1 MKLLYFNL
9 MKFGKPSYF
18 SDKRILPATI
28 LERFIS
34 PYPNGSLP
42 EMLAYHDI
50 TEGWILDP
58 IGNQPYSAID
68 LAEAGFNVF
77 VACNNPIFAKI
88 LQVLCAGYPI
98 SEFYAAIADLGSLRR
113 GQERLENQI
122 KDLYTSACPECSSEK
137 TKVKF
142 LWKKS
147 QPEPYARELECLD
160 CGFNGML
167 QISNEDLLNLNK
179 IGNYQLHRTR
189 VTQRVLPG
197 NTNVPLAVQEVIN
210 SYLPRSLSV
219 ISTLINKLDNL
230 DTTSD
235 RKNIIEA
242 MLIHVFDL
250 GNMLW
255 GVNSGRSR
263 PKQISIPN
271 EFYELNLWDILEDA
285 VSKLKIVD
293 TQIPFSIYP
302 EIPQGK
308 GCICF
313 YQGRIHSLKF
323 TELIPKFKAIATV
336 LPRPNQA
343 LWTYNAV
350 WSGWIWGHET
360 AQKLKGALERRRYDW
375 MWHTQAIRKVFEFT
389 NSLKIPF
396 LAIAPE
402 LTNSYIL
409 SYLSAG
415 ISSHFQLNQA
425 SYHPELKSGQF
436 YWFPKSE
443 TLPLPEIE
451 ESSETLIKF
460 LELKSEP
467 ADYQELL
474 SVYLISEALSN
485 RDTFATDQLEP
496 TLFMNT
502 QKRFDRLIQN
512 TALFRQVDEDK
523 LENAEFWLTKE
534 PAKYFPISDQIEGL
548 FIRFVQKNNDFF
560 SEQAVYSINQNLPGL
575 IPSSHILIHRLISS
589 YCEPY
594 YDEPGKWN
602 LKSHEIVSERKI
614 DLREM
619 VDLVHLIGERIGYQV
634 SGQNPIEWS
643 SDSEKTNYRFY
654 ITASSIISQ
663 FSHQQEKFETV
674 VLFPGSRAEI
684 LSFKIKNDPIYADH
698 FKKFHF
704 VKFRHLRTISEVSN
718 LDKKAWVQ
726 MLDSDP
732 AVWQETN
739 QPGLF

>member
-1 MKLLYFNL
+1 MI
-9 MKFGKPSYF
+9 FGKPSYF
-18 SDKRILPATI
+18 SDKKNLPVTI

-34 PYPNGSLP
+34 PYPNSSLP
-42 EMLAYHDI
+42 EMLGYHGI
-50 TEGWILDP
+50 KEGWILDP

-68 LAEAGFNVF
+68 LAQAGFNVF
-77 VACNNPIFAKI
+77 VACNNPILAKI

-98 SEFYAAIADLGSLRR
+98 SEFYGAIADLGALRR

-122 KDLYTSACPECSSEK
+122 KDLYISACPECSSER

-147 QPEPYARELECLD
+147 QPEPFAREIECLN
-160 CGFNGML
+160 CGFNGVVK
-167 QISNEDLLNLNK
+167 ISNEDLVNLGK

-210 SYLPRSLSV
+210 AYLPRSLSI

-230 DTTSD
+230 DTTKD

-242 MLIHVFDL
+242 LLIHVFDH

-285 VSKLKIVD
+285 VSKLRILD
-293 TQIPFSIYP
+293 TQIPFSFYP
-302 EIPQGK
+302 EIPEGK
-308 GCICF
+308 GSICF
-313 YQGRIHSLKF
+313 YQGRIHSLNF
-323 TELIPKFKAIATV
+323 DAFIPEFKAIATV

-343 LWTYNAV
+343 LWTFNAV

-360 AQKLKGALERRRYDW
+360 ATKLKGALERRRYDW
-375 MWHTQAIRKVFEFT
+375 MWHTQAIRKVFEYTSSFR
-389 NSLKIPF
+389 IPF
-396 LAIAPE
+396 LAVAPE

-409 SYLSAG
+409 SYLSAA
-415 ISSHFQLNQA
+415 SSSNFQLRQA
-425 SYHPELKSGQF
+425 SYHSELKSGQF
-436 YWFPKSE
+436 YWFPKTGTSY
-443 TLPLPEIE
+443 LPEIVNPAQ
-451 ESSETLIKF
+451 SITKY

-474 SVYLISEALSN
+474 SIFLISKGLSN
-485 RDTFATDQLEP
+485 GDYFATDQLEP

-502 QKRFDRLIQN
+502 QKQFEQLVQN
-512 TALFRQVDEDK
+512 TILFQQVDEDK
-523 LENAEFWLTKE
+523 LENAEFWLSTTPKQ
-534 PAKYFPISDQIEGL
+534 YSPISDQIEGL
-548 FIRFVQKNNDFF
+548 FIRYAQKKLDFY
-560 SEQAVYSINQNLPGL
+560 SEEVSYTINQNLPGL
-575 IPSSHILIHRLISS
+575 IPASQTLIHRLISS
-589 YCEPY
+589 YCVAILDQP
-594 YDEPGKWN
+594 DKWQ
-602 LKSHEIVSERKI
+602 LKPHENVSERKA
-614 DLREM
+614 DFLEM
-619 VDLVHLIGERIGYQV
+619 VDLVHNIGERIGYKV
-634 SGQNPIEWS
+634 EGQNPIEWS
-643 SDSEKTNYRFY
+643 SDKHKISYRFF

-663 FSHQQEKFETV
+663 FSHPSEKFETV
-674 VLFPGSRAEI
+674 ILFPGSRAEI
-684 LSFKIKNDPIYADH
+684 LSYKFKIDPVYAEH
-698 FKKFHF
+698 YKKYHF
-704 VKFRHLRTISEVSN
+704 VKFRHLRTISEITN
-718 LDKKAWVQ
+718 LDQIAWIR

-732 AVWQETN
+732 AVWQESN